1 MNIISASSSLSL
13 SISPSRLQENG
24 SGWSE
29 CCACPIP
36 SKANIFLASVKIPK
50 QFKWCMYRIR
60 ISRKNVVEFL
70 LGSAFSSLSLF
81 RTFPIVHSVLV
92 EKLDTSLTYL
102 CVYFWY
108 ARKKNS
114 EHNAKCRCFAISV
127 FSLLPWLIH
136 NLLLW
141 CFFIFAR
148 ESHTPN
154 ATRMRSL
161 KLRNNHFRLLNAN
174 NGENRAWKI
183 QTNNIRKHV
192 CICFRECI

>member
-13 SISPSRLQENG
+13 SISPPRLQENG

-108 ARKKNS
+108 ARKKTVNT
-114 EHNAKCRCFAISV
+114 
-127 FSLLPWLIH
+127 
-136 NLLLW
+136 
-141 CFFIFAR
+141 
-148 ESHTPN
+148 TPN
-154 ATRMRSL
+154 ADVL
-161 KLRNNHFRLLNAN
+161 PFPYFRCCLGSFIIYCFGAFSFLL
-174 NGENRAWKI
+174 ENRTRQMQPEWEA
-183 QTNNIRKHV
+183 
-192 CICFRECI
+192 

>member
-13 SISPSRLQENG
+13 YLSLSAPREWQWLKWMLRLSNTKQSEYISCFRENTKAIQVMHVSYKNLQEKC
-24 SGWSE
+24 SW
-29 CCACPIP
+29 IF
-36 SKANIFLASVKIPK
+36 IRQRFFFFLALSHFPHRALCSSGKIGYIINL
-50 QFKWCMYRIR
+50 FMCILLIR
-60 ISRKNVVEFL
+60 E
-70 LGSAFSSLSLF
+70 
-81 RTFPIVHSVLV
+81 
-92 EKLDTSLTYL
+92 
-102 CVYFWY
+102 
-108 ARKKNS
+108 KKNS

-141 CFFIFAR
+141 CFFVFAR

-154 ATRMRSL
+154 ATRMRSF

-174 NGENRAWKI
+174 NGENRACKI